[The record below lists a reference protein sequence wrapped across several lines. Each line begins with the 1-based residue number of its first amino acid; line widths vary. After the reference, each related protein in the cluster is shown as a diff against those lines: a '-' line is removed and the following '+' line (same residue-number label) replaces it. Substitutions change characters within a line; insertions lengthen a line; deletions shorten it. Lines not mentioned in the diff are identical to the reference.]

1 MPRVS
6 EEFRVARRR
15 AVVDA
20 ATECFLAEGYR
31 GASMHQIIAAS
42 GLSAGAL
49 YHHFPDGKAQLVVE
63 CARNGLEQVLE
74 VVAPAG
80 AEQPELE
87 RPGPCQGGSG
97 GPEPVQR
104 FEPDRWLVGVI
115 EELAARPRLAR
126 MLLITWAEA
135 AVDPSVGEI
144 LGSHLETL
152 RETIE
157 RLFAGWAVDELGLS
171 EEQAGQWVVMFSQAL
186 LSVLQ
191 GWVIQSA
198 LLPGFDHEAYLDY
211 ARTIVGPDEEPGEG

>member
-6 EEFRVARRR
+6 EEFRAARRR

-31 GASMHQIIAAS
+31 GASMHQIIAAA

-49 YHHFPDGKAQLVVE
+49 YHHFPGGKAQLVVE
-63 CARNGLEQVLE
+63 CARTGLERVLE
-74 VVAPAG
+74 VVVPSG
-80 AEQPELE
+80 AEQP
-87 RPGPCQGGSG
+87 
-97 GPEPVQR
+97 QR
-104 FEPDRWLVGVI
+104 FEPDRWLVGVL
-115 EELAARPRLAR
+115 EELAAQPRLAR

-135 AVDPSVGEI
+135 AVDPSVGEV

-152 RETIE
+152 RGAVE
-157 RLFAGWAVDELGLS
+157 RLFAGWAVRELGLS
-171 EEQAGQWVVMFSQAL
+171 DEQAEQWVGMFSQAL

-191 GWVIQSA
+191 GWVVQSA

-211 ARTIVGPDEEPGEG
+211 ARTIVAPDEGTDEGADANPDEDPEGR